1 MGSQL
6 NPYIAF
12 PGTARQALEFY
23 QSVFGGDLTIN
34 TYAEMGQGGGEGPD
48 GPDGDKVMHG
58 HLQTPQGYHLMAADV
73 PGGTLPSGG
82 NVSITL
88 SGDDPELRRFWS
100 ELSQGG
106 TVNMP
111 FEKQVWGD
119 EYGDCVD
126 RFGVRWAVDLGD
138 PQTS

>member
-12 PGTARQALEFY
+12 RGNAREALEFY
-23 QSVFGGDLTIN
+23 RSVFGGDLNIN
-34 TYAEMGQGGGEGPD
+34 TYAEYGND

-58 HLQTPQGYHLMAADV
+58 HLETPQGYHLMAADV
-73 PGGTLPSGG
+73 SGEGAPTSGG
-82 NVSITL
+82 GNMSITI
-88 SGDDPELRRFWS
+88 SGDDPRLRDFWAKLS
-100 ELSQGG
+100 EGG

-119 EYGDCVD
+119 EYGDCTD